1 VSRAPLR
8 VQQVRLGNGQVAPH
22 HRNVQIAFQ
31 GRRDGVLKRQQE
43 FAVDNQILNPS
54 RVVQARVGTVSMY
67 MAYLNIHDASTK

>member
-1 VSRAPLR
+1 